1 MRRMQIGDVLRK
13 IREGRGERLLEVAL
27 RAGTDGGNLSRIE
40 RNEQR
45 PSLDLLERLA
55 DALETP
61 VSTLYQAVEG
71 KGPVNDLGEQG
82 APGDYGNTEL
92 TRLLRYWRMLT
103 PANRRMAVDI
113 LKVMSKSQREVADQ
127 GPGAPE

>member
-1 MRRMQIGDVLRK
+1 MQIGDVLRK

-61 VSTLYQAVEG
+61 VSALYQSVEG
-71 KGPVNDLGEQG
+71 KGAGNELGEQV
-82 APGDYGNTEL
+82 ASSDYGNTEL
-92 TRLLRYWRMLT
+92 TRLLRYWRTLT
-103 PANRRMAVDI
+103 PANRRMAVEI
-113 LKVMSKSQREVADQ
+113 LKVMSKNQREVA
-127 GPGAPE
+127 GAEPLE

>member
-71 KGPVNDLGEQG
+71 KGAVNDLGEQG
-82 APGDYGNTEL
+82 ASGDYGNTEL

-127 GPGAPE
+127 GSGAPE